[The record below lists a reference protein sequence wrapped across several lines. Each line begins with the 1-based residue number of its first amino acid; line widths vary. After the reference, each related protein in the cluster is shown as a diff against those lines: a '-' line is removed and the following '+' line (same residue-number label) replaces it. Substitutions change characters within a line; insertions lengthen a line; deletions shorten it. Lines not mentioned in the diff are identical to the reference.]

1 MIRGTVIGEVWA
13 TKKVPFLEAQR
24 WKLKLVAV
32 DGATGHGQSGRVVV
46 AVDTLDA
53 SVGQA
58 VMVSFGS
65 GARNVLRPGS
75 AENRD
80 LPCDCAI
87 SQVIDGEMSPVGPQ
101 GGSERCS

>member
-13 TKKVPFLEAQR
+13 TKKVPSLGAR
-24 WKLKLVAV
+24 KWRLKLVTV
-32 DGATGHGQSGRVVV
+32 DGASGPTPSGRVVV

-53 SVGQA
+53 STGQA

-65 GARNVLRPGS
+65 GARNVLRPG
-75 AENRD
+75 AGENRD

-87 SQVIDGEMSPVGPQ
+87 SQVIDGETS
-101 GGSERCS
+101 R